1 MLLLEI
7 ERAVKPL
14 SKEEKEQLIR
24 DIQRMLVDEEIRN
37 NGEHMLR
44 EMFPPGI
51 VISMDSPGIFTD
63 NVGYETAEQLQQFME
78 EHAHEV

>member
-1 MLLLEI
+1 MLLLDI
-7 ERAVKPL
+7 EKAVKPL

-44 EMFPPGI
+44 EMFPPGT
-51 VISMDSPGIFTD
+51 VIPIDSPGAFTD
-63 NVGYETAEQLQQFME
+63 NAGYEAAEQLQQFMK
-78 EHAHEV
+78 EHVHEV